1 MEKRAGV
8 SSMLDL
14 STLEERCMSEIE
26 NDGFRD
32 LTNAQ
37 FSLELLHRAT
47 WQGSQEAREVW
58 QRCFS
63 GIVNG
68 WLHRHPR
75 KEELGR
81 FDSEEHY
88 LAQAFERFWQAM
100 ADQQQPAFPQLSTA
114 LSYLRASLYGVLLET
129 LRAQKRPSRI
139 AAMEPNNPVGL
150 VLEDDMDA
158 RQWWERMQ
166 QMFPDVHERL
176 VAYFLF
182 HCNLSPSDIFCVAP
196 QRFRDVEEICH
207 VRRDIL
213 ERIRLHSDLI
223 L

>member
-1 MEKRAGV
+1 MEERAGV

-47 WQGSQEAREVW
+47 WQGSQEAREAW

-75 KEELGR
+75 KEEACR
-81 FDSEEHY
+81 FDSEERY
-88 LAQAFERFWQAM
+88 LTQAFERFWQTM
-100 ADQQQPAFPQLSTA
+100 AERQQLECTELSTA
-114 LSYLRASLYGVLLET
+114 LKYLQASLQGVLLDR
-129 LRAQKRPSRI
+129 LRAHARPRRI
-139 AAMEPNNPVGL
+139 AALKSRNAE
-150 VLEDDMDA
+150 VLRRKDDMNA

-166 QMFPDVHERL
+166 QMFPDVRELR
-176 VAYFLF
+176 VAYLLF
-182 HCNLSPSDIFCVAP
+182 HCNLSSRDIFCFAP
-196 QRFRDVEEICH
+196 QEFRDVQEICH
-207 VRRDIL
+207 LRRHIL
-213 ERIRLHSDLI
+213 ERILLHSDLM